1 LPVIQLE
8 DTQLKDQTSTTL
20 TFVLKQDKITVLFPL
35 LQEGFQVAA
44 KVGCDIRSLLCDQF
58 GLMPDYL
65 ANRISTIF
73 LNGKPLDDV
82 ASSVIKD
89 GSTLALSAAM
99 PGLVGATFRKAGVLA
114 AFRGSITY
122 QKEDDAPVTCH
133 DGFVTMKLFNLLISE
148 MGPLF
153 LKRGIWVNGHVLR
166 EFLGM
171 HQADVD
177 SIFKEL
183 KKDGIDLTPH
193 QIADLAWV
201 TRDARFFLQATCE
214 P

>member
-1 LPVIQLE
+1 MQAV
-8 DTQLKDQTSTTL
+8 
-20 TFVLKQDKITVLFPL
+20 
-35 LQEGFQVAA
+35 
-44 KVGCDIRSLLCDQF
+44 C
-58 GLMPDYL
+58 YL
-65 ANRISTIF
+65 ADRISTIF

-82 ASSVIKD
+82 ASAVIKD

-99 PGLVGATFRKAGVLA
+99 PGLVGATFRKAGCLA

-122 QKEDDAPVTCH
+122 TNRDDASVTCH

-153 LKRGIWVNGHVLR
+153 LERGIWVNGQVLR

-171 HQADVD
+171 HQADVHTL
-177 SIFKEL
+177 FKEF
-183 KKDGIDLTPH
+183 KKDGIDIPPH
-193 QIADLAWV
+193 RIADLAWI